1 MSIKDRRMS
10 SRYHDDEVLLAR
22 TAAAYLARRLDP
34 ETEASFEDHYLN
46 CEACFEEVQAAQL
59 LILALGQPVV
69 ERTQQNDITV
79 IRFEGAAQLTSA
91 SSELKEMA
99 RLVQGSGDTKV
110 LIDLSRVSRI
120 DSAGLGML
128 MNCYT
133 HAVRNAGVLKLL
145 HPNSQVRQILSIT
158 RINSVVATFDD
169 EHAALES
176 FE

>member
-1 MSIKDRRMS
+1 MSLNGRRMG
-10 SRYHDDEVLLAR
+10 SRYHNDEVLLAG
-22 TAAAYLARRLDP
+22 TAAAYVSRRLDS
-34 ETEASFEDHYLN
+34 ESEAEFEDHYLS
-46 CEACFEEVQAAQL
+46 CETCFEEVNTAQL
-59 LILALGQPVV
+59 LIVGLGQAVV
-69 ERTQQNDITV
+69 EKTQQKDITV
-79 IRFEGAAQLTSA
+79 IRFEGSAQLTSA

-133 HAVRNAGVLKLL
+133 HAVRNSGALKLL

-169 EHAALES
+169 EHTALES
-176 FE
+176 FG

>member
-1 MSIKDRRMS
+1 MS
-10 SRYHDDEVLLAR
+10 SRYHNDEVLLAGI
-22 TAAAYLARRLDP
+22 AAAYLARRLDP
-34 ETEASFEDHYLN
+34 EAEAEFEDHYLG
-46 CEACFEEVQAAQL
+46 CDQCFEELRGAEL
-59 LILALGQPVV
+59 LLAGLGQPVV
-69 ERTQQNDITV
+69 ERTQSNDITV
-79 IRFEGAAQLTSA
+79 IRFGGAAQLTSA
-91 SSELKEMA
+91 SLELIEMA

-133 HAVRNAGVLKLL
+133 HAVRNSGILKLL
-145 HPNSQVRQILSIT
+145 HPNSQVKQVLSIT